1 MEIEDRDINNAYQ
14 LTNKNDGVRIVI
26 EFVCLWKKVEVLKN
40 CSKLHGSKIFINKY
54 LTPRE
59 QEDSYILWK
68 NLKLAKKEFPDAYI
82 KQNKLFVGDN
92 IYTVPELKQFEEFP
106 TLSQNKST
114 KQPSSASASPYT
126 GKRASDRRDPE
137 SEDEDEAEGKEEEKQ
152 APKTSKSSNIVSDKI
167 NSKVKNKNTLTLTLN
182 RERITRSNSVFSGKQ
197 TPK

>member
-1 MEIEDRDINNAYQ
+1 MY
-14 LTNKNDGVRIVI
+14 
-26 EFVCLWKKVEVLKN
+26 
-40 CSKLHGSKIFINKY
+40 
-54 LTPRE
+54 
-59 QEDSYILWK
+59 
-68 NLKLAKKEFPDAYI
+68 
-82 KQNKLFVGDN
+82 VGDN

-106 TLSQNKST
+106 TLSQNKTT

-152 APKTSKSSNIVSDKI
+152 APKTSKSSNIVSDKL
-167 NSKVKNKNTLTLTLN
+167 NSQVKNKNTLTLTLN